1 MCFFLYQRESRVK
14 KTSVPLKRNKTRER
28 SLFHCNFNTLNITSF
43 LSPLLPFPPSFCLC
57 CCLEGVCK
65 NPPSQKTWERGE
77 RETEREREKKKRKR
91 KRVNDLGGKREYYGI
106 KRMGKNVEPRMW
118 INTKKTRRGK
128 AIPCLEET
136 TALMTA
142 LKKHN
147 FDASKCVRETELLD
161 KCTSMHAKAPKVK
174 NTINYHLQR
183 LARLA
188 RVAR

>member
-1 MCFFLYQRESRVK
+1 MGAR
-14 KTSVPLKRNKTRER
+14 RER
-28 SLFHCNFNTLNITSF
+28 N
-43 LSPLLPFPPSFCLC
+43 
-57 CCLEGVCK
+57 
-65 NPPSQKTWERGE
+65 GE
-77 RETEREREKKKRKR
+77 REREREKKKKEKARER
-91 KRVNDLGGKREYYGI
+91 FRGGGEREYHGI

>member
-1 MCFFLYQRESRVK
+1 MGAR
-14 KTSVPLKRNKTRER
+14 RER
-28 SLFHCNFNTLNITSF
+28 EKR
-43 LSPLLPFPPSFCLC
+43 P
-57 CCLEGVCK
+57 
-65 NPPSQKTWERGE
+65 EREKG
-77 RETEREREKKKRKR
+77 RETERERERER
-91 KRVNDLGGKREYYGI
+91 EREGARVNDLGGKREYYGI

>member
-1 MCFFLYQRESRVK
+1 V
-14 KTSVPLKRNKTRER
+14 
-28 SLFHCNFNTLNITSF
+28 
-43 LSPLLPFPPSFCLC
+43 SPLLPFPPFFL
-57 CCLEGVCK
+57 LVLFVWGGVCK
-65 NPPSQKTWERGE
+65 NPLPSQKAWERGE
-77 RETEREREKKKRKR
+77 RETEREKKR
-91 KRVNDLGGKREYYGI
+91 KRVNDLGGGKREREYRGI

>member
-1 MCFFLYQRESRVK
+1 MLLFGGCLQKSAESKNVGAR
-14 KTSVPLKRNKTRER
+14 RER
-28 SLFHCNFNTLNITSF
+28 N
-43 LSPLLPFPPSFCLC
+43 
-57 CCLEGVCK
+57 
-65 NPPSQKTWERGE
+65 GE
-77 RETEREREKKKRKR
+77 RERKREKRKR
-91 KRVNDLGGKREYYGI
+91 KRVNDLGGGKREREYRGI

>member
-1 MCFFLYQRESRVK
+1 ML
-14 KTSVPLKRNKTRER
+14 
-28 SLFHCNFNTLNITSF
+28 
-43 LSPLLPFPPSFCLC
+43 CLV
-57 CCLEGVCK
+57 LQTA
-65 NPPSQKTWERGE
+65 SQKRRAWERGE
-77 RETEREREKKKRKR
+77 RERNGERERERER
-91 KRVNDLGGKREYYGI
+91 EGERVNETRGKREYGI

>member
-1 MCFFLYQRESRVK
+1 MR
-14 KTSVPLKRNKTRER
+14 
-28 SLFHCNFNTLNITSF
+28 
-43 LSPLLPFPPSFCLC
+43 
-57 CCLEGVCK
+57 
-65 NPPSQKTWERGE
+65 E
-77 RETEREREKKKRKR
+77 RETEREGERDREGE
-91 KRVNDLGGKREYYGI
+91 RVNETRGKREYGI

>member
-1 MCFFLYQRESRVK
+1 
-14 KTSVPLKRNKTRER
+14 
-28 SLFHCNFNTLNITSF
+28 
-43 LSPLLPFPPSFCLC
+43 
-57 CCLEGVCK
+57 
-65 NPPSQKTWERGE
+65 
-77 RETEREREKKKRKR
+77 
-91 KRVNDLGGKREYYGI
+91 
-106 KRMGKNVEPRMW
+106 MGKNVEPRMW

-128 AIPCLEET
+128 RYRAEET

-161 KCTSMHAKAPKVK
+161 KCTSIRES
-174 NTINYHLQR
+174 TEGEEYDQYHLQR

>member
-1 MCFFLYQRESRVK
+1 MMGK
-14 KTSVPLKRNKTRER
+14 KN
-28 SLFHCNFNTLNITSF
+28 SF
-43 LSPLLPFPPSFCLC
+43 LSFLSL
-57 CCLEGVCK
+57 VC
-65 NPPSQKTWERGE
+65 E
-77 RETEREREKKKRKR
+77 RETPGEREREREGA
-91 KRVNDLGGKREYYGI
+91 RVNDLGGKREYYGI

>member
-1 MCFFLYQRESRVK
+1 MERRITRHAFAREEWPEKENLYTKQ
-14 KTSVPLKRNKTRER
+14 
-28 SLFHCNFNTLNITSF
+28 NI
-43 LSPLLPFPPSFCLC
+43 C
-57 CCLEGVCK
+57 EI
-65 NPPSQKTWERGE
+65 QKDL
-77 RETEREREKKKRKR
+77 KRKR
-91 KRVNDLGGKREYYGI
+91 KRVNDLGGGEREYHGI

-147 FDASKCVRETELLD
+147 FDASKCLRETELLD

>member
-1 MCFFLYQRESRVK
+1 LLVLLFGGCLQKSAESKNVGAR
-14 KTSVPLKRNKTRER
+14 RER
-28 SLFHCNFNTLNITSF
+28 N
-43 LSPLLPFPPSFCLC
+43 
-57 CCLEGVCK
+57 
-65 NPPSQKTWERGE
+65 GE
-77 RETEREREKKKRKR
+77 REREREKKKRKR
-91 KRVNDLGGKREYYGI
+91 VNDLGGGEREYHGI

>member
-1 MCFFLYQRESRVK
+1 M
-14 KTSVPLKRNKTRER
+14 
-28 SLFHCNFNTLNITSF
+28 
-43 LSPLLPFPPSFCLC
+43 
-57 CCLEGVCK
+57 
-65 NPPSQKTWERGE
+65 
-77 RETEREREKKKRKR
+77 
-91 KRVNDLGGKREYYGI
+91 NDLGGGEREYHGI

>member
-1 MCFFLYQRESRVK
+1 MMSATMSATTTTATIDQ
-14 KTSVPLKRNKTRER
+14 
-28 SLFHCNFNTLNITSF
+28 
-43 LSPLLPFPPSFCLC
+43 
-57 CCLEGVCK
+57 
-65 NPPSQKTWERGE
+65 
-77 RETEREREKKKRKR
+77 
-91 KRVNDLGGKREYYGI
+91 NDLA
-106 KRMGKNVEPRMW
+106 M
-118 INTKKTRRGK
+118 
-128 AIPCLEET
+128 
-136 TALMTA
+136 MTA

>member
-1 MCFFLYQRESRVK
+1 ML
-14 KTSVPLKRNKTRER
+14 
-28 SLFHCNFNTLNITSF
+28 LFG
-43 LSPLLPFPPSFCLC
+43 
-57 CCLEGVCK
+57 GVCK

-77 RETEREREKKKRKR
+77 RETEREREREKKEREREREKRKR
-91 KRVNDLGGKREYYGI
+91 KRENDIGGGEREYHGI